1 VYTRCTGCHTTHP
14 VNASLLAQG
23 GGQYRC
29 GKCRKV
35 CNALDALFDE
45 WPDAGDRPP
54 SSGELPVLGLPIDLE
69 RARKSRLNP
78 DEAALTGDEAGA
90 LGAQAKTGGGLAR
103 ITWIFLAFVIAVI
116 VVFEFMEFEQK
127 SLTDLPYVDSA
138 MTRLGI
144 KPPSEKPVF
153 RDLDRVNLVSRE
165 LKSHPFMADT
175 LQLTATIVNRA
186 PRPQPYPDL
195 EVILLDSAG
204 DAVSRT
210 QFTPSDYLAEGAS
223 RDSGMTP
230 EAFLPLSLDLPDPGN
245 EAVGF
250 ELNFH

>member
-1 VYTRCTGCHTTHP
+1 MYTRCTGCHTTHA

-23 GGQYRC
+23 GGKYRC
-29 GKCRKV
+29 GKCRKE

-45 WPDAGDRPP
+45 WPGAGDRPP
-54 SSGELPVLGLPIDLE
+54 AAGDLPVLGLPIDLE

-78 DEAALTGDEAGA
+78 NEAALTGDEDEAFATKPGP
-90 LGAQAKTGGGLAR
+90 GNGLAR
-103 ITWIFLAFVIAVI
+103 IAWIFLAVVIAVI
-116 VVFEFMEFEQK
+116 VVFAYMDFEQK
-127 SLTDLPYVDSA
+127 SLTDLPFVDSA

-144 KPPSEKPVF
+144 NPPPEKPEF

-165 LKSHPFMADT
+165 LRSHPFKADT
-175 LQLTATIVNRA
+175 LQLNATIVNRA
-186 PRPQPYPDL
+186 PQSQPYPDL

-204 DAVSRT
+204 NAVRRMR
-210 QFTPSDYLAEGAS
+210 FTPSDYLAEGAS
-223 RDSGMTP
+223 RDSGMAP

-250 ELNFH
+250 ELDFH